1 MDIKNQIKRSVSIT
15 DVVSSYGI
23 ELKPAGKSYKALCPF
38 HNEKTP
44 SFFVKPDTDV
54 FACYGCNKFG
64 DIFTFIQE
72 MENVDF
78 KEAMTLLIDKF
89 NIVVEKSSFSGDFT
103 KKNIYYEINKMAMR
117 YFYKNLNESDKG
129 KNALQYLKE
138 RGINRETI
146 GKFSIGYAEDSWNG
160 LLDFFKK
167 ESVDLL
173 VAEKLGLLI
182 RKENNEY
189 YDRFRG
195 RIIFPIFSEGG
206 KVIAFGGRTV
216 INDKAKYLNSPETPV
231 FSKGKNLYAFNITKD
246 FMREQRESVLVEGY
260 FDVVTLFQNGINNVT
275 ASLGTALTPDQI
287 YLLKRYSEN
296 VFFSYDKDEAGV
308 KATVRGLERMF
319 EQNVN
324 PRIIDLGNSKDP
336 DEFIKENGTEL
347 FKKKIGLAMGG
358 FRFIL
363 TDIQKKFDLKIPE
376 QKKKAIEEV
385 KYFLDKFESEI
396 VREGYS
402 TIASDFFNVDEKVF
416 GKTFEK
422 NLKKTENPKEIE
434 VSPAEKILLKILLKE
449 SGYIP
454 EIKKLFSEKLISV
467 LNSGHIVNEIF
478 GNFEKN
484 GPEINYKLIGRNLSH
499 PERALLRSAFLEAED
514 IHESPAENEKILES
528 SVISLFGILREKEIE
543 ELGRKIK
550 RAERENKLDEVKK
563 LIGIKSKLVSHKYS
577 NFRLGGD
584 VGNR

>member
-454 EIKKLFSEKLISV
+454 EIKKLFSDKLISV